1 MTVTISNQDA
11 QGNRTLTFT
20 KTAPSAK
27 ILDVG
32 DKAVRWL
39 FLNGY
44 GNHGTPE
51 NPRKYSDLT
60 NAEKFA
66 ILDQYITNGL
76 QSLVE
81 AMHKRDYTDAYV
93 PPDAGLGILP
103 K

>member
-1 MTVTISNQDA
+1 MTVTVSTQDA

-39 FLNGY
+39 FTQGY
-44 GNHGTPE
+44 GNHGTPA
-51 NPRKYSDLT
+51 NPRKYSDLS
-60 NAEKFA
+60 NAEKLT
-66 ILDQYITNGL
+66 ILDQYITQGL

-81 AMHKRDYTDAYV
+81 AVNRRDYTEAYV
-93 PPDAGLGILP
+93 PPDVVLGV